1 MSERSER
8 AVANHKTGCN
18 CSQSV
23 ACAYCDLVGLDET
36 LARRIME
43 GYGLGMGCMEGT
55 CGALSGA
62 VAIASLHLGNTLPD
76 GPAKKKQIYAACGQ
90 MLRAFQEKNGSVRC
104 KDLKGVTGGTV
115 LRSCDGCIQDAAEL
129 LDTVILAPAGE
140 GEE

>member
-1 MSERSER
+1 MSERSEQ
-8 AVANHKTGCN
+8 AVANHKSGCN

-23 ACAYCDLVGLDET
+23 ACAYCDLVGLDES

-62 VAIASLHLGNTLPD
+62 VAIASLRLSDTLPA
-76 GPAKKKQIYAACGQ
+76 GPARKKQIYTACGEI
-90 MLRAFQEKNGSVRC
+90 MRAFREKNGSVLC
-104 KDLKGVTGGTV
+104 KELKGAETGKI

-129 LDTVILAPAGE
+129 LDAVIFGE
-140 GEE
+140 GD